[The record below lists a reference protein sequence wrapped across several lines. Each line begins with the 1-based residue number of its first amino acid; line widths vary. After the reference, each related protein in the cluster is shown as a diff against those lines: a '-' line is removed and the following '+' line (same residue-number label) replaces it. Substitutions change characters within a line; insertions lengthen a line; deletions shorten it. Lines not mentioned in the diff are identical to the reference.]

1 MVLSPVTWP
10 THQRIREDAELAL
23 GSFWPG
29 NASVSGYDLA
39 RYCLTLLAEL
49 EKVPALVEA
58 LRRLS
63 QPLHRPVS
71 EDAALLSAEVEGIA
85 RAALA
90 AWDETP

>member
-1 MVLSPVTWP
+1 MEKVVLPPVTWP

-39 RYCLTLLAEL
+39 RYCLVLLAEV

-58 LRRLS
+58 LRKIA
-63 QPLHRPVS
+63 
-71 EDAALLSAEVEGIA
+71 DAGSGIPDWRSMA
-85 RAALA
+85 RAASDALA